1 MPRCEAL
8 DWLKAVG
15 ISLIVYGHVAHATT
29 VPWVPPIYVKQFG
42 VAFFLFAAA
51 FTLARERRAPLEAVL
66 SRLMPVYLFGL
77 ATAAIVTAAGAVFG
91 TGLAPSNYLP
101 FMAGA
106 NVAFNNFPAN
116 PTTWYLGTYIHALI
130 LWACFFSRR
139 RLGSGA
145 IVVALAIEIPARIVL
160 YDLGGPYVAYMALT
174 NWLAV
179 FVAGLVMGARPTIA
193 VRRPSALYLAALAV
207 GLIAVSVTV
216 GAFNPVPE
224 FPFMKFPGGSG
235 PGLVAF
241 SLLASALYLSVTL
254 LMFKAAEHA
263 VAPAAVRFLAR
274 NSLII
279 VLAHMPL
286 FIALNPALAGLGWS
300 YGARV
305 AFEVVLFLP
314 GLAWFSEGVTAV
326 VSPKAIGA
334 RVADLIAMRAH
345 RASAGRPA
353 PFLES
358 R

>member
-1 MPRCEAL
+1 VPRCEAL
-8 DWLKAVG
+8 DWMKAIG

-29 VPWVPPIYVKQFG
+29 VAWVPPIYVKQFG

-51 FTLARERRAPLEAVL
+51 FTLSRERRAPLDAVL

-77 ATAAIVTAAGAVFG
+77 ATAAVVTAAGVVFG
-91 TGLAPSNYLP
+91 TGLALSNYLP

-116 PTTWYLGTYIHALI
+116 PTTWYLGTYVHALL

-139 RLGSGA
+139 RLGAGA
-145 IVVALAIEIPARIVL
+145 IAVALAIEIPARIAL
-160 YDLGGPYVAYMALT
+160 YDLAGPYVAYMALT

-179 FVAGLVMGARPTIA
+179 FIAGLVMGARPTIA
-193 VRRPSALYLAALAV
+193 VRRPAVSYLAGLAAV
-207 GLIAVSVTV
+207 LVAVSVGL

-224 FPFMKFPGGSG
+224 FPFMILAGGSG
-235 PGLVAF
+235 LGLVAF
-241 SLLASALYLSVTL
+241 SLLVSALYMSATL
-254 LMFKAAEHA
+254 LVFKATEHA

-279 VLAHMPL
+279 VLVHMPV
-286 FIALNPALAGLGWS
+286 FIALNPVLARLGWS
-300 YGARV
+300 YAARV
-305 AFEVVLFLP
+305 AFEVVLCLP
-314 GLAWFSEGVTAV
+314 VLAWFSEVVTAA

-334 RVADLIAMRAH
+334 RVADFIAMRAH
-345 RASAGRPA
+345 RAFAGRHV
-353 PFLES
+353 PFLEP